1 MKRIVSVSLGSSK
14 RDAVAEVELMGE
26 RLLIERRG
34 TDGDLN
40 RARELIR
47 SLDGHV
53 DAIGLGGID
62 LYIFAGQRRYTLRD
76 AMRMASAA
84 TKTPV
89 VDGSGLKNSLE
100 RRVIRFVQE
109 EANLQLK
116 GKRVLVMSA
125 VDRFGMAEELVGLG
139 CHPVF
144 GDLIFTLGIPVR
156 LQSLRSVAAV
166 ARVLAPIAVRLPI
179 RMLYPVGE
187 SQERSI
193 NKYSRFL
200 EDVDVIA
207 GDFHF
212 IKRNLPQSLEGK
224 GIITNTVTQQD
235 IQMLFERGASYLV
248 TTTPNLGGRSF
259 GTNAIEAAL
268 VAISGQRPES
278 LTADDY
284 LRLLDEIEFRPR
296 VEMRGRDVTEHE
308 QVKLS

>member
-1 MKRIVSVSLGSSK
+1 
-14 RDAVAEVELMGE
+14 
-26 RLLIERRG
+26 
-34 TDGDLN
+34 
-40 RARELIR
+40 
-47 SLDGHV
+47 
-53 DAIGLGGID
+53 
-62 LYIFAGQRRYTLRD
+62 
-76 AMRMASAA
+76 
-84 TKTPV
+84 
-89 VDGSGLKNSLE
+89 
-100 RRVIRFVQE
+100 
-109 EANLQLK
+109 
-116 GKRVLVMSA
+116 
-125 VDRFGMAEELVGLG
+125 
-139 CHPVF
+139 
-144 GDLIFTLGIPVR
+144 
-156 LQSLRSVAAV
+156 
-166 ARVLAPIAVRLPI
+166 
-179 RMLYPVGE
+179 MLYPVGE

-296 VEMRGRDVTEHE
+296 VEMRGRDVTVHE